1 MSRLS
6 LQEGMGSGVPGVK
19 GLSPEAQA
27 SPHSPPFI
35 PDAPFTI
42 AAPGAGVHAD

>member
-27 SPHSPPFI
+27 SPPPFI